1 MKIAVACDGLVIAS
15 QAATC
20 SSFTCY
26 GVENG
31 VIISCSNVPNMG
43 LTPHERASI
52 LKQMGVDALIA
63 RQFTPEGLAALGE
76 VGIDPVRSDASAPRE
91 AADAYLNRTLM
102 GDEGLS
108 EESIKEEPLGE
119 IDDAFARIEL
129 KLVAQAV

>member
-31 VIISCSNVPNMG
+31 VITSCSNVPNMG

-63 RQFTPEGLAALGE
+63 HQFTPEGLAALDE
-76 VGIDPVRSDASAPRE
+76 IGIEPVLFGDSTPRE

-108 EESIKEEPLGE
+108 EKSIKEEPFGE

-129 KLVAQAV
+129 RLVAQAV